1 MGDEI
6 EFSEKQKNGIYVEYL
21 RPLKLKIAQILLYD
35 TKKAA
40 EFLNKYNDMI
50 ENTEDNEIEL
60 LKKITDLEFEI
71 REYEQGEGKRKTIED
86 KSKII
91 ITEISEMIENSE
103 KLNVEEFEKRLKT
116 LVENYKENFSNYSF
130 KEKDGIDEKVYELQ
144 AELILKKV
152 QQNDLDKIEIDQE
165 DEIGL
170 MIYLNK
176 EINRLQL
183 TENSHVKDCVQ
194 KLKYSLMSGID
205 AVQNI
210 ETWKILRDAQN
221 EEKQKEEI
229 VPKSN
234 ELMVTDKFEDNRGI
248 IRKIIER
255 FLKKTP
261 ETLTDSNLTKITI
274 DWLAEHVSQNMLE
287 DWEKESEKEK
297 NIQGNTK
304 KYLPD
309 AKAFVCD
316 YFRKIYNQEK
326 YNANINDD
334 GVEKTII
341 VEKGKKGERW
351 YPGPKKVM
359 ADKYCPSTNI
369 KVIASKIEIDM
380 DRIIKAMWGDDWYY
394 EYFSKEKH
402 FFSTPEQ
409 NINLI
414 GYAEMLDS
422 IVGTNYRNRMLH
434 IYERAIT
441 TEDIDELNNS
451 KLFGIIEDSFYK
463 IEREYKERSFN
474 IFAQDEAKRN
484 SFYKQNS
491 FISGLKVDLENQKEN
506 EIENKIQD
514 KQEEIMKNNSEPRE

>member
-221 EEKQKEEI
+221 EEKQKEEMR
-229 VPKSN
+229 PKSN
-234 ELMVTDKFEDNRGI
+234 EVMMIDKFKDNGGI
-248 IRKIIER
+248 IRKIFER
-255 FLKKTP
+255 FSRKSP
-261 ETLTDSNLTKITI
+261 ETWKDSNLYGITI
-274 DWLAEHVSQNMLE
+274 DWLAEHVSQNMLN
-287 DWEKESEKEK
+287 DWEKELEKEK

-304 KYLPD
+304 
-309 AKAFVCD
+309 A
-316 YFRKIYNQEK
+316 
-326 YNANINDD
+326 
-334 GVEKTII
+334 
-341 VEKGKKGERW
+341 
-351 YPGPKKVM
+351 
-359 ADKYCPSTNI
+359 
-369 KVIASKIEIDM
+369 
-380 DRIIKAMWGDDWYY
+380 
-394 EYFSKEKH
+394 
-402 FFSTPEQ
+402 
-409 NINLI
+409 
-414 GYAEMLDS
+414 
-422 IVGTNYRNRMLH
+422 
-434 IYERAIT
+434 
-441 TEDIDELNNS
+441 
-451 KLFGIIEDSFYK
+451 
-463 IEREYKERSFN
+463 
-474 IFAQDEAKRN
+474 
-484 SFYKQNS
+484 
-491 FISGLKVDLENQKEN
+491 
-506 EIENKIQD
+506 
-514 KQEEIMKNNSEPRE
+514 